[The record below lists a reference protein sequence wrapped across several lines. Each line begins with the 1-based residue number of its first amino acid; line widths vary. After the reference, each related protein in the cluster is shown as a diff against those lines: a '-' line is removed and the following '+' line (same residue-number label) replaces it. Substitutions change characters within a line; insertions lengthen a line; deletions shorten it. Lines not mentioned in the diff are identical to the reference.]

1 MTQDILIEQNMGIEI
16 TTTMIIKKFA
26 KLFFVI
32 DFCVVI
38 FCVLSNNYIW
48 LINTQVAFISSLFI
62 SLATFLSYKRNVSK
76 RLENIDYDA
85 ELSNDRDDIDKI
97 DDPYD
102 LYDEQEINQQKEF
115 TTSEIKNIIKEEKSK
130 VKQNTFKNT
139 IYSTTSFISIY
150 RILGYAVLVFGFF
163 VLNNNGVFHTISY
176 LVGLFIVPLS
186 MLSAK
191 FILK

>member
-1 MTQDILIEQNMGIEI
+1 MGIEI